1 MSASLGVGV
10 HLTARAGPSRP
21 VTAPRR
27 CADPR
32 RGGRARRGPWLL
44 GAAMVVPAASVDAS
58 RSDPRPSTVR
68 PPVCRVKSCE
78 GRHPRATVS
87 ERPTTVVARTVAD
100 GTRMEIRI
108 GPSCRA
114 AWVRARSAPRVPP
127 PIRRPAGP
135 SGPPRSGRHDG
146 DRLAPYD
153 QSSRLS
159 APRRRPPEPRVLRPD
174 VLVVLRDHPG
184 HNP

>member
-1 MSASLGVGV
+1 
-10 HLTARAGPSRP
+10 
-21 VTAPRR
+21 
-27 CADPR
+27 
-32 RGGRARRGPWLL
+32 
-44 GAAMVVPAASVDAS
+44 MVVPAASVDAS

-78 GRHPRATVS
+78 GRHPRATVC

-108 GPSCRA
+108 GPGCRA
-114 AWVRARSAPRVPP
+114 AWVRARSAPRVRPQV
-127 PIRRPAGP
+127 RRPAGP

-159 APRRRPPEPRVLRPD
+159 APRRRPPEPRVPRPD